1 LDLEPLDQELESPL
15 GM

>member
-1 LDLEPLDQELESPL
+1 LVLEPLDQELESPL